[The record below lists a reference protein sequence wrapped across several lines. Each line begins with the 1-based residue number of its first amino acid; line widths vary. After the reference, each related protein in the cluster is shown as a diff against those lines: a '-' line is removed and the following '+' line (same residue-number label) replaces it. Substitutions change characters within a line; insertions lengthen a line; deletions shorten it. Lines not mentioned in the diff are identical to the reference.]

1 MKISCGK
8 SDLADYEEF
17 GVGFVFEDGLEIKLG
32 AKVKE
37 RYESLCK
44 SKAFEGKL
52 LQTTQLQENGKTAVV
67 IGLGKKA
74 EFDAEFLRRGSALA
88 YKTAEGVKVGKLEIV
103 LPIAKPGTGK
113 VFGSPTLS
121 PAEEPKTFGNWKPAD
136 LAQACVEGAL
146 IASYKFEKYKTG
158 EEAKNG
164 KNEIEIIVCGKNERE
179 ISEGINFGR
188 IMGGAQNYV
197 RELDENP
204 ANVINPGTF
213 AEEAKKIAKQH
224 GMKVGILG
232 KRGLEKGGMN
242 GILAVGKGSVNEPLL
257 VTVEYNVGKDLP
269 LYCLVGKG
277 ITFDSGGIS
286 LKQAKGMQEMKYDKS
301 GACIVLGALKAAAE
315 LGLPVRILGVMPLA
329 ENLPSGSASRP
340 GDIIRTYSGK
350 TVEILNTDA
359 EGRLI
364 LADALAYAAEKK
376 PEAIIDVAT
385 LTYAII
391 VSLGRHAIGLFA
403 NDEKVAEKIK
413 IAGNKTYERV
423 WEFPVWKEYSEMIK
437 GDFADIKNIGSE
449 TGDAG
454 SITAAAFLKEF
465 VGETKW
471 AHLDIAGVDNVVG
484 KHPLIEKGATGT
496 GVRLVV
502 QSLIELSK
510 K

>member
-8 SDLADYEEF
+8 SDLADYKEF
-17 GVGFVFEDGLEIKLG
+17 GVGFVFEGGLEIKLG
-32 AKVKE
+32 AGAKQ
-37 RYESLCK
+37 RYGTLCK

-52 LQTTQLQENGKTAVV
+52 LQTAQLQENGKTAVV

-88 YKTAEGVKVGKLEIV
+88 YKIAEGMKAGKLEIV
-103 LPIAKPGTGK
+103 LPETKSGTHGPK
-113 VFGSPTLS
+113 
-121 PAEEPKTFGNWKPAD
+121 PAEM
-136 LAQACVEGAL
+136 AQACVEGAI
-146 IASYKFEKYKTG
+146 IASYKFGKYKTG

-164 KNEIEIIVCGKNERE
+164 KNEIEIIVCGKDEMG

-188 IMGGAQNYV
+188 IMGKAQNYV

-204 ANVINPGTF
+204 ANMINPGTF

-224 GMKVGILG
+224 GMKAGIFG
-232 KRGLEKGGMN
+232 KKDLEKKGMN
-242 GILAVGKGSVNEPLL
+242 GILAVGKGSVNDPLL
-257 VTVEYNVGKDLP
+257 VTVEYNAGKGLP

-315 LGLPVRILGVMPLA
+315 LGLRVRILGVMPLA

-340 GDIIRTYSGK
+340 GDIIKTYSGK

-364 LADALAYAAEKK
+364 LADALAYAAEKR

-403 NDEKVAEKIK
+403 NDGKIAEKIK
-413 IAGNKTYERV
+413 TAGSKTYERV
-423 WEFPVWKEYSEMIK
+423 WEFPLWKEYSEMIK